1 MTQTVEIPKFYKVFW
16 LSRWRLFNFLHFT
29 ETRLNKY
36 DKRSVKRCLTVSFG
50 VKKS

>member
-16 LSRWRLFNFLHFT
+16 LSRWRLSTFHGN
-29 ETRLNKY
+29 EAKY
-36 DKRSVKRCLTVSFG
+36 DKRSVKRCLIVSFG